1 MQPNAQTTP
10 EPGPVKVEIV
20 QVPRQGRGS
29 WITTAGPTVIA
40 ALALVVAILSFTLQR
55 STGQAAESAAN
66 EQYAVHVML
75 IHEPGTSTFEVQ
87 NLQSVSI
94 HSVWLA
100 PAVHML
106 DNLGTIGGCQQ
117 STVVL
122 TATSQPDVYFI
133 DVNNVSW
140 ELTSSDHL
148 QPAADPSAVIELLPR
163 AIESSVSAGPRPTTL
178 VPNCSS

>member
-1 MQPNAQTTP
+1 VAPNAQPIP
-10 EPGPVKVEIV
+10 EPGPVEVAIV
-20 QVPRQGRGS
+20 RVPHPGRGS
-29 WITTAGPTVIA
+29 WITTAGSTVIA

-55 STGQAAESAAN
+55 STGQVAQAAAN

-87 NLQSVSI
+87 NFQSVSI

-100 PAVHML
+100 PAAHML
-106 DNLGTIGGCQQ
+106 ENLGTIDGCKQ

-140 ELTSSDHL
+140 ELTSGDHL
-148 QPAADPSAVIELLPR
+148 QQAADPSALIELLPQ
-163 AIESSVSAGPRPTTL
+163 AIESSVSALPPPTTP
-178 VPNCSS
+178 VPDCS